1 MIKTVFLKSEVDS
14 AVWNELK
21 KCWKIG
27 LSNIQ
32 WDEKY
37 SFWVAKCNEDVQN
50 DNYDSEGIIY
60 HLRAI
65 LSVCVSDWI
74 ESNIEDVLNTA
85 RKNGIKILMG
95 DTKIM
100 LGLKRVI
107 G

>member
-1 MIKTVFLKSEVDS
+1 MIKTFFLKSEVDS
-14 AVWNELK
+14 AVLNELQ

-74 ESNIEDVLNTA
+74 ESNIEVALNTA
-85 RKNGIKILMG
+85 RKNGIKFLMG

-100 LGLKRVI
+100 LCVK
-107 G
+107 